1 VARGGGALKGEILM
15 FRLGIIAVVFV
26 LWEMAK
32 FFVPSIFLSPPSQIV
47 ITFVESWDQ
56 YLMHLRV
63 TLTEL
68 FVGFLIAFGWG
79 TALGLIIGS
88 ISKLEKILEPLIMA
102 FYSVP
107 IIALAPLLILIL
119 GIGYI
124 SKVAIAGLY
133 AGFPVLIN
141 TISGVKSID
150 PIFIAISRSFN
161 LKRGEYL
168 RKVALPCL
176 APYFLA
182 SLRLCL
188 TFSLIAVIVGEFV
201 ASQAGLGW
209 LINFSSFTFA
219 TPYMYGGILI
229 LAALGYCFN
238 MLARQVEVKFF
249 KWYVMSRRT

>member
-1 VARGGGALKGEILM
+1 MTYI
-15 FRLGIIAVVFV
+15 
-26 LWEMAK
+26 
-32 FFVPSIFLSPPSQIV
+32 
-47 ITFVESWDQ
+47 ESWDS

-68 FVGFLIAFGWG
+68 FVGFIIAFSWG
-79 TALGLIIGS
+79 TILGLIIGS

-150 PIFIAISRSFN
+150 PVYMAISRSFN
-161 LKRGEYL
+161 LKRSEYL
-168 RKVALPCL
+168 RKIALPYV

-201 ASQAGLGW
+201 AAQAGLGW

-219 TPYMYGGILI
+219 TPFMYGGIVI
-229 LAALGYCFN
+229 LAILGYCFN
-238 MLARQVEVKFF
+238 MLARQVELRFF
-249 KWYVMSRRT
+249 RWYVMARRT